1 MDNCLPVY
9 SAHTPWYFFCRFPV
23 SLKWLGIS
31 SPWEGG
37 QNSSDSVLLNLKK
50 WQCQSWACV
59 IILSTCHASLRL
71 VVLSTRNASPRCFYR
86 FFLVSSPFRVTRHK
100 KNLLKRRY
108 ALTARSYSSYRSNSP
123 LPAQQSSFTPSDGQI
138 YPFPPSGH
146 PPPLLA
152 AKFTPLHPAVILHP
166 CWRSNSPLPDQ
177 RSSSPPSGSQMQ
189 LSPRS
194 GHPPP
199 LLVVKFTP
207 PRPAVILHPCWRST
221 SPLPPAIGCWWR
233 GETKDGRRKTGYGR
247 RKTGGERC
255 GKG

>member
-1 MDNCLPVY
+1 M
-9 SAHTPWYFFCRFPV
+9 
-23 SLKWLGIS
+23 
-31 SPWEGG
+31 
-37 QNSSDSVLLNLKK
+37 
-50 WQCQSWACV
+50 
-59 IILSTCHASLRL
+59 
-71 VVLSTRNASPRCFYR
+71 
-86 FFLVSSPFRVTRHK
+86 SSPFRVTRHM

-123 LPAQQSSFTPSDGQI
+123 LSAQQSSFTPSDGQI

-152 AKFTPLHPAVILHP
+152 AKFTPLHPAVILNP
-166 CWRSNSPLPDQ
+166 SWRSNSPLPDQ

-221 SPLPPAIGCWWR
+221 SPLPPAIGCFKGR
-233 GETKDGRRKTGYGR
+233 GIKKGGLMKRGDERREAEDGIREAKDGWR
-247 RKTGGERC
+247 EMW
-255 GKG
+255 